1 MMNGTLV
8 NLRAREM
15 SDLERNARWINDPE
29 VARPL
34 GERYLKSAAATEAAL
49 REQAL
54 SAAPAGD
61 LWLAIET
68 KDGRHIGN
76 LRLLDIAPEDR
87 STRVAIYIG
96 DPDFREKGYGTDAMK
111 TLVRF
116 AFEEMNLNRVEL
128 GVFDYNERAMA
139 SYRKCGF
146 VEEARRR
153 QAHYERGSY
162 RDAIVMSVLRSEWVG

>member
-1 MMNGTLV
+1 MINGTLV

-15 SDLERNARWINDPE
+15 SDVERNARWINDPE

-34 GERYLKSAAATEAAL
+34 GEPYLKSVAAMESAL
-49 REQAL
+49 REQTR
-54 SAAPAGD
+54 SVPPAGD
-61 LWLAIET
+61 VWLAIET

-76 LRLLDIAPEDR
+76 LRLLDVAPEDR
-87 STRVAIYIG
+87 AARVAIHIG
-96 DPDFREKGYGTDAMK
+96 DPDFRDKGYGTDAMK

-116 AFEEMNLNRVEL
+116 AFEEMNLNRIEL
-128 GVFDYNERAMA
+128 GVFDYNERAIA

-162 RDAIVMSVLRSEWVG
+162 HDAVIMSVLRSEWGG